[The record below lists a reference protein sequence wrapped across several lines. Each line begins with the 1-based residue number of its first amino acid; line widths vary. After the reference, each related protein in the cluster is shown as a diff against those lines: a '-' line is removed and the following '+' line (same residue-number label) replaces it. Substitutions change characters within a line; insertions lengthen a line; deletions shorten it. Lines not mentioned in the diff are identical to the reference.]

1 MAADTENWRRAR
13 EYEFIGLRTTGNYP
27 MDDEN
32 PVSLAI
38 VEQAECRM
46 VF

>member
-1 MAADTENWRRAR
+1 LRADTENWRRAR
-13 EYEFIGLRTTGNYP
+13 EYEFIGGKTTGDHP
-27 MDDEN
+27 MDGEN
-32 PVSLAI
+32 LVSLAI